1 VKTWKVI
8 ANSGK
13 RADLESGVEKKQVNR
28 PTYITPRDFVYWV
41 APGSSIDDNVLK
53 SLFKQ

>member
-1 VKTWKVI
+1 MKTWKVI

-13 RADLESGVEKKQVNR
+13 RADLESGVEKKQVDR
-28 PTYITPRDFVYWV
+28 PRHITPRDFVHWI
-41 APGSSIDDNVLK
+41 APGSSIDDNALE